1 MRKQDPRKPIR
12 GPNCTLFDHV
22 AFALALATI
31 VAISSIAVD
40 MRSPGQHFVGRES
53 VSLGQP

>member
-1 MRKQDPRKPIR
+1 MRNQDPRKPIR

-40 MRSPGQHFVGRES
+40 MGSPGQYWVENR
-53 VSLGQP
+53 